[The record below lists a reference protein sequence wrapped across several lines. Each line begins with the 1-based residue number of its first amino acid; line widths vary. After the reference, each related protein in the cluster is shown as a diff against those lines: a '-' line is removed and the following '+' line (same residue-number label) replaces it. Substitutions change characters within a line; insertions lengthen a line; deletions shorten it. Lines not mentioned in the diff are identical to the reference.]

1 MKSRLS
7 IEIKGLLEPKKLGAS
22 RYNPESSSNI
32 TSSSTT
38 VKPLKRSE
46 SSSTLRRTDTDIS
59 LIEDRYRLL
68 EHNYREL
75 LEETRAKGELFRQQ
89 REELGRLRQAHER
102 DQKEIVQL
110 RTLLEIARRN
120 QLPAQPSMQQ
130 SQLHSTK
137 AEKHSA
143 SVPR

>member
-120 QLPAQPSMQQ
+120 QLPAQASMQQ

-137 AEKHSA
+137 A
-143 SVPR
+143 